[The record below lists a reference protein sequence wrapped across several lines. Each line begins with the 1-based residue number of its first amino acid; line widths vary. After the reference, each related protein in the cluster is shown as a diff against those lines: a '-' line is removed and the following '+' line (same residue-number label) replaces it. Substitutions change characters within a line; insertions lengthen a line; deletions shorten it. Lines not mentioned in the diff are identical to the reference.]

1 MVGGGGVLRR
11 PKGRRLNQRV
21 LFVDDEPKILEGIER
36 TFRKQVELQTA
47 SSGAEALR
55 LIGESGPFAVVI
67 SDMRM
72 PAMNGAQFLAKVR
85 EQEPDTVRM
94 ILSGHA
100 DLEATIAAVN
110 EGHIYRFLTK
120 PCPTERLLAAV
131 EDGLNQHRLLTA
143 EKVLLEQTL
152 SGAVKML
159 IEILGM
165 LSPAASSRAARLQ
178 RYTIEL
184 SEALGLASHWE
195 WGLAAFVSQI
205 GCVALPKEVL
215 FKVEACQ
222 TLSDEEKG
230 LYESHPEVASR
241 LLAAI
246 PRLEDVA
253 AIVTAQFRSLNN
265 SDLPDDLRQ
274 WDIRKAGEL
283 LLRAAI
289 EYDRLVSR
297 GASRESAINA
307 LRRSTVR
314 FPSTVLKALGRL
326 STAAKGTM
334 VRQVRLADL
343 TVGMTLDE
351 DLVSPK
357 GIRLVP
363 SGAEVTTTLM
373 IRLTSIAGG
382 VGIAEPFR
390 VRVAH

>member
-1 MVGGGGVLRR
+1 M
-11 PKGRRLNQRV
+11 NQRV
-21 LFVDDEPKILEGIER
+21 LFVDDEPNILEGIQR
-36 TFRKQVELQTA
+36 TLRKQVELQTA

-55 LIGESGPFAVVI
+55 LIGESGPFAVVV

-85 EQEPDTVRM
+85 EREPDTVRM

-120 PCPTERLLAAV
+120 PCPTDRLLAAV

>member
-1 MVGGGGVLRR
+1 M
-11 PKGRRLNQRV
+11 NQRV
-21 LFVDDEPKILEGIER
+21 LFVDDEPNVLEGIQR
-36 TFRKQVELQTA
+36 TLRKQVELQTA
-47 SSGAEALR
+47 SSGVEALR

-85 EQEPDTVRM
+85 EQEPNTVRM

-120 PCPTERLLAAV
+120 PCPTDHLLAAV
-131 EDGLNQHRLLTA
+131 EDALNQHRLLTA

-165 LSPAASSRAARLQ
+165 VSPAASSRAARLQ

-184 SEALGLASHWE
+184 SGALGLSSHWE

-205 GCVALPKEVL
+205 GCVALPKEML

-222 TLSDEEKG
+222 KLTEEERR
-230 LYESHPEVASR
+230 LFESHPEVAGK

-253 AIVTAQFRSLNN
+253 AIVTAQFGSLNTN
-265 SDLPDDLRQ
+265 DLPDDPRQ
-274 WDIRKAGEL
+274 WDMRSAGQL

-297 GASRESAINA
+297 GASRDSAVTT
-307 LRRSTVR
+307 LRQSTLK
-314 FPSTVLKALGRL
+314 FPSIVLKALAGL
-326 STAAKGTM
+326 STTAMGTV
-334 VRQVRLADL
+334 VRQIRLADL
-343 TVGMTLDE
+343 TVGMILDE

-373 IRLTSIAGG
+373 IRLTSISGG

-390 VRVAH
+390 VRAAQ

>member
-1 MVGGGGVLRR
+1 M
-11 PKGRRLNQRV
+11 NQRV
-21 LFVDDEPKILEGIER
+21 LFVDDEPNVLEGIQR
-36 TFRKQVELQTA
+36 TLRKQVELQTA
-47 SSGAEALR
+47 SSGVEALR

-72 PAMNGAQFLAKVR
+72 PAMNGSQFLAKVR

-120 PCPTERLLAAV
+120 PCPTDQLLAAV
-131 EDGLNQHRLLTA
+131 EDALNQYRLLTA

-165 LSPAASSRAARLQ
+165 VSPAASSRAARLQ

-184 SEALGLASHWE
+184 SGALGLSSHWE

-205 GCVALPKEVL
+205 GCVALPKEML

-222 TLSDEEKG
+222 RLTQEERR
-230 LYESHPEVASR
+230 LYESHPEVAGK

-253 AIVTAQFRSLNN
+253 AIVTAQFGSLNTN
-265 SDLPDDLRQ
+265 DLADDPRQ
-274 WDIRKAGEL
+274 WDIRSAGQL

-297 GASRESAINA
+297 GASRDSAVTT
-307 LRRSTVR
+307 LRQSTLK
-314 FPSTVLKALGRL
+314 FPSIVLKALASL
-326 STAAKGTM
+326 STTAMGTV
-334 VRQVRLADL
+334 VRQIRLADL
-343 TVGMTLDE
+343 TIGMILDE
-351 DLVSPK
+351 DLVSHK

-363 SGAEVTTTLM
+363 SGAEVTRTLM
-373 IRLTSIAGG
+373 IRLTSISGG

-390 VRVAH
+390 VRAAL

>member
-1 MVGGGGVLRR
+1 M
-11 PKGRRLNQRV
+11 NQRV
-21 LFVDDEPKILEGIER
+21 LFVDDEPNVLEGIQR
-36 TFRKQVELQTA
+36 TLRKQVEVQTA

-55 LIGESGPFAVVI
+55 LMRETGPFALVV

-72 PAMNGAQFLAKVR
+72 PAMNGTQFLAKVR

-94 ILSGHA
+94 ILSGQA
-100 DLEATIAAVN
+100 DLADTIAAVN
-110 EGHIYRFLTK
+110 EGHIYRFLSK
-120 PCPTERLLAAV
+120 PCPSDRLLAAV

-165 LSPAASSRAARLQ
+165 VSPAASNRAARLQ

-184 SEALGLASHWE
+184 SNALGLPERWE
-195 WGLAAFVSQI
+195 WALAAFVSQI
-205 GCVALPKEVL
+205 GCVALPKDML

-222 TLSDEEKG
+222 ALTEEERL
-230 LYESHPEVASR
+230 LYESHPEVAGK

-253 AIVTAQFRSLNN
+253 AIVTAQFGSLNFAGM
-265 SDLPDDLRQ
+265 PDDLRQ
-274 WDIRKAGEL
+274 WDVRKLGQL
-283 LLRAAI
+283 LLRASI
-289 EYDRLVSR
+289 EYDRLVAR
-297 GASRESAINA
+297 GASREIAINA
-307 LRRSTVR
+307 LRAPQFE
-314 FPSTVLKALGRL
+314 FPASVLRALPSL
-326 STAAKGTM
+326 SMAVNERI
-334 VRQVRLADL
+334 VRQIRLADL
-343 TVGMTLDE
+343 TVGMILDE

-363 SGAEVTTTLM
+363 SGAEVTRTLM

-382 VGIAEPFR
+382 VGVAEPFR
-390 VRVAH
+390 VRAAK

>member
-1 MVGGGGVLRR
+1 M
-11 PKGRRLNQRV
+11 NQRV
-21 LFVDDEPKILEGIER
+21 LFVDDEPNVLEGIQR
-36 TFRKQVELQTA
+36 TLRKQVELQTA

-120 PCPTERLLAAV
+120 PCPTDRLLAAV

-152 SGAVKML
+152 SGAVRML

-165 LSPAASSRAARLQ
+165 VSPAASSRAARLQ

-184 SEALGLASHWE
+184 SGALGLASHWE

-205 GCVALPKEVL
+205 GCVALPKEML

-222 TLSDEEKG
+222 TLNEEEKR
-230 LYESHPEVASR
+230 LYESHPEVASK

-253 AIVTAQFRSLNN
+253 AIVTAQFGSLNN

-274 WDIRKAGEL
+274 WDVRNAGQL

-297 GASRESAINA
+297 GASRDSAINT
-307 LRRSTVR
+307 LQQSTLR
-314 FPSTVLKALGRL
+314 FPSTVLRALARL
-326 STAAKGTM
+326 STTAKGTM
-334 VRQVRLADL
+334 VRQIRLADL

-373 IRLTSIAGG
+373 IRLTSIAAG
-382 VGIAEPFR
+382 VGVAEPFR

>member
-1 MVGGGGVLRR
+1 
-11 PKGRRLNQRV
+11 
-21 LFVDDEPKILEGIER
+21 
-36 TFRKQVELQTA
+36 
-47 SSGAEALR
+47 
-55 LIGESGPFAVVI
+55 
-67 SDMRM
+67 
-72 PAMNGAQFLAKVR
+72 
-85 EQEPDTVRM
+85 
-94 ILSGHA
+94 
-100 DLEATIAAVN
+100 
-110 EGHIYRFLTK
+110 
-120 PCPTERLLAAV
+120 
-131 EDGLNQHRLLTA
+131 LTA

-152 SGAVKML
+152 SGAVQML

-165 LSPAASSRAARLQ
+165 VSPAASSRAARLR

-184 SEALGLASHWE
+184 SAALGLASHWE

-205 GCVALPKEVL
+205 GCVALPKEML

-222 TLSDEEKG
+222 TLNEEETR
-230 LYESHPEVASR
+230 LYESHPEVAGK

-253 AIVTAQFRSLNN
+253 AIVTAQFGALNN
-265 SDLPDDLRQ
+265 NDLPDDLRQ
-274 WDIRKAGEL
+274 WNIRKAGQL

-297 GASRESAINA
+297 GASRDSAINT
-307 LRRSTVR
+307 LCQSTLR
-314 FPSTVLKALGRL
+314 FPSTLLKALARL
-326 STAAKGTM
+326 STTAKGTI
-334 VRQVRLADL
+334 VREIRLADL

-382 VGIAEPFR
+382 VGVAEPFR
-390 VRVAH
+390 VRVDR

>member
-1 MVGGGGVLRR
+1 
-11 PKGRRLNQRV
+11 
-21 LFVDDEPKILEGIER
+21 
-36 TFRKQVELQTA
+36 VELQTA

-85 EQEPDTVRM
+85 EQEPNTVRM

-100 DLEATIAAVN
+100 DLDATIAAVN
-110 EGHIYRFLTK
+110 DGHIYRFLTK
-120 PCPTERLLAAV
+120 PCPTDRLLAAV
-131 EDGLNQHRLLTA
+131 QDGLNQHRLLTA

-165 LSPAASSRAARLQ
+165 VSPAASSRAARLQ

-184 SEALGLASHWE
+184 SAALGLASHWE

-205 GCVALPKEVL
+205 GCVALPREIL

-222 TLSDEEKG
+222 ALNEEEKR
-230 LYESHPEVASR
+230 LYESHPEVAGK

-253 AIVTAQFRSLNN
+253 AIVSAQFGSPNIR
-265 SDLPDDLRQ
+265 DLPDDLRQ
-274 WDIRKAGEL
+274 WGIREAGQL
-283 LLRAAI
+283 LLRSAI

-297 GASRESAINA
+297 GASRESAINTLRQSA
-307 LRRSTVR
+307 LR
-314 FPSTVLKALGRL
+314 FPSSVLQAFARL
-326 STAAKGTM
+326 SASAKGTM
-334 VRQVRLADL
+334 IREIRLTDL

-363 SGAEVTTTLM
+363 SGTEVTTTLM

-382 VGIAEPFR
+382 VGVAEPFR

>member
-1 MVGGGGVLRR
+1 M
-11 PKGRRLNQRV
+11 NQRV
-21 LFVDDEPKILEGIER
+21 LFVDDEPNILEGIQR
-36 TFRKQVELQTA
+36 TLRKQVELQTA

-85 EQEPDTVRM
+85 EQEPNTVRM

-100 DLEATIAAVN
+100 DLDATIAAVN
-110 EGHIYRFLTK
+110 DGHIYRFLTK
-120 PCPTERLLAAV
+120 PCPTDRLLAAV
-131 EDGLNQHRLLTA
+131 QDGLNQHRLLTA

-165 LSPAASSRAARLQ
+165 VSPAASSRAARLQ

-184 SEALGLASHWE
+184 SAALGLASHWE

-205 GCVALPKEVL
+205 GCVALPREIL

-222 TLSDEEKG
+222 ALNEEEKR
-230 LYESHPEVASR
+230 LYESHPEVAGK

-253 AIVTAQFRSLNN
+253 AIVSAQFGSPNIR
-265 SDLPDDLRQ
+265 DLPDDLRQ
-274 WDIRKAGEL
+274 WGIREAGQL
-283 LLRAAI
+283 LLRSAI

-297 GASRESAINA
+297 GASRESAINTLRQSA
-307 LRRSTVR
+307 LR
-314 FPSTVLKALGRL
+314 FPSSVLQAFARL
-326 STAAKGTM
+326 SASAKGTM
-334 VRQVRLADL
+334 IREIRLTDL

-363 SGAEVTTTLM
+363 SGTEVTTTLM

-382 VGIAEPFR
+382 VGVAEPFR

>member
-1 MVGGGGVLRR
+1 V
-11 PKGRRLNQRV
+11 NQRV
-21 LFVDDEPKILEGIER
+21 LFVDDEPNVLEGIQR
-36 TFRKQVELQTA
+36 TLRKQVDLQTA

-55 LIGESGPFAVVI
+55 LIGESGPFAVII

-85 EQEPDTVRM
+85 EREPDTVRM

-120 PCPTERLLAAV
+120 PCPTDRLLAAV

-165 LSPAASSRAARLQ
+165 VSPAASSRAARLQ

-184 SEALGLASHWE
+184 SGALGLAPHWE

-205 GCVALPKEVL
+205 GYVALPKEML

-222 TLSDEEKG
+222 TLNEEEKR
-230 LYESHPEVASR
+230 LYESHPEVASK

-253 AIVTAQFRSLNN
+253 AIVTAQFGSMNN
-265 SDLPDDLRQ
+265 GDLPDDLRQ
-274 WDIRKAGEL
+274 WDIRNAGQL

-297 GASRESAINA
+297 GASRDSAIQT
-307 LRRSTVR
+307 LRRSALM
-314 FPSTVLKALGRL
+314 FPSSVLKALARL
-326 STAAKGTM
+326 STSAKGTM
-334 VRQVRLADL
+334 IRQIRLADL

-382 VGIAEPFR
+382 VGVAEPFR
-390 VRVAH
+390 VRVGN

>member
-1 MVGGGGVLRR
+1 M
-11 PKGRRLNQRV
+11 NQRV
-21 LFVDDEPKILEGIER
+21 LFVDDEPNVLEGIQR
-36 TFRKQVELQTA
+36 TLRKQVELQTA

-55 LIGESGPFAVVI
+55 LIAETGPFALVI

-72 PAMNGAQFLAKVR
+72 PAMNGAQFLARVR
-85 EQEPDTVRM
+85 EQVPDTVRM

-120 PCPTERLLAAV
+120 PCATDRLLNAV

-143 EKVLLEQTL
+143 EKTLLEQTL

-165 LSPAASSRAARLQ
+165 ISPAASNRAARL
-178 RYTIEL
+178 RGYTNEL
-184 SEALGLASHWE
+184 SAALGLAPHWE
-195 WGLAAFVSQI
+195 WSLAASVSQI
-205 GCVALPKEVL
+205 GCVALPKEML

-222 TLSDEEKG
+222 ALNDEERR
-230 LYESHPEVASR
+230 LYESHPEVASK

-253 AIVTAQFRSLNN
+253 AIVTAQFGSLGSHELGN
-265 SDLPDDLRQ
+265 DLKR
-274 WDIRKAGEL
+274 WDVRNAGRL

-289 EYDRLVSR
+289 EYDRLMSQ
-297 GASRESAINA
+297 GASRESAIRS
-307 LRRSTVR
+307 LRQSTSG
-314 FPSTVLKALGRL
+314 FPSTVLTALGHL
-326 STAAKGTM
+326 STMAKGTL
-334 VRQVRLADL
+334 VRQIRLADL
-343 TVGMTLDE
+343 TVGMILDE

-382 VGIAEPFR
+382 VGVAEPFR
-390 VRVAH
+390 VRVAR

>member
-1 MVGGGGVLRR
+1 M
-11 PKGRRLNQRV
+11 NQRV
-21 LFVDDEPKILEGIER
+21 LFVDDEPNVLEGIQR
-36 TFRKQVELQTA
+36 TLRKQVELQTA
-47 SSGAEALR
+47 SSGVEALR

-72 PAMNGAQFLAKVR
+72 PAMNGSQFLAKVR

-120 PCPTERLLAAV
+120 PCPTDQLLAAV
-131 EDGLNQHRLLTA
+131 EDALNQYRLLTA

-165 LSPAASSRAARLQ
+165 VSPAASSRAARLQ

-184 SEALGLASHWE
+184 SGALGLSSHWE

-205 GCVALPKEVL
+205 GCVALPKEML

-222 TLSDEEKG
+222 RLTQEERR
-230 LYESHPEVASR
+230 LYESHPEVAGK

-253 AIVTAQFRSLNN
+253 AIVTAQFGSLNTN
-265 SDLPDDLRQ
+265 DLADDPRQ
-274 WDIRKAGEL
+274 WDIRSAGQL

-297 GASRESAINA
+297 GASRDSAVTT
-307 LRRSTVR
+307 LRQSTLK
-314 FPSTVLKALGRL
+314 FPSNVLKALASL
-326 STAAKGTM
+326 STTAMGTV
-334 VRQVRLADL
+334 VRQIRLADL
-343 TVGMTLDE
+343 TIGMILDE
-351 DLVSPK
+351 DLVSHK

-363 SGAEVTTTLM
+363 SGAEVTRTLM
-373 IRLTSIAGG
+373 IRLTSISGG

-390 VRVAH
+390 VRAAL

>member
-1 MVGGGGVLRR
+1 M
-11 PKGRRLNQRV
+11 NQRV
-21 LFVDDEPKILEGIER
+21 LFVDDEPNVLEGIQR
-36 TFRKQVELQTA
+36 TLRKQLELQTA

-55 LIGESGPFAVVI
+55 LIGESGPFAVVV

-85 EQEPDTVRM
+85 EREPDTVRM
-94 ILSGHA
+94 ILSGQS

-120 PCPTERLLAAV
+120 PCPTDRLLAAV

-165 LSPAASSRAARLQ
+165 VSPAASSRAARLQ

-184 SEALGLASHWE
+184 SQALALAPHWE

-205 GCVALPKEVL
+205 GCVALPKEML
-215 FKVEACQ
+215 FRVEAGQ
-222 TLSDEEKG
+222 ALNEDERG
-230 LYESHPEVASR
+230 LYESHPLVASK

-253 AIVTAQFRSLNN
+253 AIVAAQFGTLNTGE
-265 SDLPDDLRQ
+265 LAEDLRQ
-274 WDIRKAGEL
+274 WDIRQAGRL
-283 LLRAAI
+283 LLRAAM
-289 EYDRLVSR
+289 EYDHLVSR
-297 GASRESAINA
+297 GASRESAISTLRHSA
-307 LRRSTVR
+307 LK
-314 FPSTVLKALGRL
+314 FPAAVLKGLARL
-326 STAAKGTM
+326 STAAKGTFA
-334 VRQVRLADL
+334 RHIRLADL

-351 DLVSPK
+351 DLVSPR
-357 GIRLVP
+357 GIRLV
-363 SGAEVTTTLM
+363 SAGAEVTTTLM
-373 IRLTSIAGG
+373 IRLTSIAAG